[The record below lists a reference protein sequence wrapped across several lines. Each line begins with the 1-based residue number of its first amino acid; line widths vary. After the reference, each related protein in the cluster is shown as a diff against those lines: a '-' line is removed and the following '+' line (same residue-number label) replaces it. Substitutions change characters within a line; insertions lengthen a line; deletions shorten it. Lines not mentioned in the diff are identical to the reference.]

1 MKIYAAA
8 VIILLILIG
17 CDGNTEKKNVSET
30 QVATPAA
37 TMISYK
43 PLNISEE
50 GVADFTLMTMNEG
63 LGTAINYQSRAG
75 VMNVFEQVVDDITLT
90 GYVIIEKAYSFGDK
104 YVLIVST
111 GEGGQSC
118 AATTYAFTFDT
129 NTESV
134 TGKTIV
140 DGCSEIV
147 EALAEGNKLTV
158 KKDGKASIIYNGE
171 VKTKN

>member
-1 MKIYAAA
+1 MKFYAIGIIA
-8 VIILLILIG
+8 VLILVG
-17 CDGNTEKKNVSET
+17 CSGNSEKNKVSET
-30 QVATPAA
+30 QEVVPSAPT
-37 TMISYK
+37 ISYK

-50 GVADFTLMTMNEG
+50 GVADFTLMTMKEG
-63 LGTAINYQSRAG
+63 LGTAINYQARAG

-90 GYVIIEKAYSFGDK
+90 GYVVIQKAYSFGDK

-129 NTESV
+129 KTESV
-134 TGKTIV
+134 TGKSII

-158 KKDGKASIIYNGE
+158 KKDGKVSIIYNGE